1 MLFLLPLCSGV
12 GISRTIIV
20 FVPIEQVCNRPLVA
34 WGRPVSAESLS
45 LAEVAGQLGG
55 EALQRLRRECGGLQT
70 LLRSN
75 RQVFEGERARPGDA
89 SDRAGA
95 RAPRRPAPT
104 SQPAPAAPPAR
115 AATTCS
121 RGAVPA
127 PRPRLLWW
135 QPSAVATD
143 TFPAA
148 PTGPSGLVCFCHS
161 APQLGR
167 GLPAGGAGSCS
178 AAREAALG
186 PARGWTA
193 TGGARTPGPSAR
205 RGSPAHA
212 GAPWVEHSPRV
223 PCWRLHTVT
232 APLPG
237 SPGRGRAMGTPRAGS
252 STQDGPR
259 QGLWRRR

>member
-12 GISRTIIV
+12 GISRTIVV
-20 FVPIEQVCNRPLVA
+20 FVPVEQVCNRPLVA
-34 WGRPVSAESLS
+34 WGRPVSTESLS

-104 SQPAPAAPPAR
+104 SQPAP

-186 PARGWTA
+186 PARGRTA
-193 TGGARTPGPSAR
+193 TGGARTPGPSAH

-212 GAPWVEHSPRV
+212 GALWVEHSPRV
-223 PCWRLHTVT
+223 PCWRLHTVM
-232 APLPG
+232 APLLG
-237 SPGRGRAMGTPRAGS
+237 SPGRGREMGTPRAGS
-252 STQDGPR
+252 STQDGPC